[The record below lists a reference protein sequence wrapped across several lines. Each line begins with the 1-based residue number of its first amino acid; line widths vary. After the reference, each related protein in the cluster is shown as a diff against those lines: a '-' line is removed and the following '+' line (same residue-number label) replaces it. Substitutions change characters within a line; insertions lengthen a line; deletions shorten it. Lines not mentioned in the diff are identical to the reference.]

1 MIPKQVTVNGLV
13 LEFPEY
19 KHGDDILFVDLPTK
33 NQKWTRQ
40 DIPDHFEEG
49 WWEAPTEEHI
59 AFMMREL
66 DRILHGVWISINGEV
81 MWISGINYFYLNYWV
96 LDTGDYPSFRMSD
109 VKFFWWW
116 HICQTNPRCLGTVF
130 TKFRRQGASSRG
142 ACIGV
147 YISITESNVSCGIV
161 SKTGDDAKEI
171 FTSMVVNGF
180 KGLEDFL
187 KPQST
192 GTDKAVKELIIA
204 KQSERMSKN
213 RKIVGKQEGLNNK
226 IDWRPTALNSY
237 DGKRLRYLFADE
249 CFGKGTKILM
259 ADMTFKNIEDISVGE
274 YVMVEGGKKVKVAKT
289 CTGIDNL
296 FLVKQKSKKDYVV
309 SSKHRLYLDYRP
321 SSNYTKTSGEVS
333 NYNGVKKI
341 TPIDY
346 LSYGKHK
353 KRVMYGVTSH
363 GLHFDEKQLPIDPYY
378 LGLWLGDGDGSSTEI
393 YINHVDD
400 DELIDYMCKF
410 SYENNMRFS
419 INKHRTSKKC
429 IGFYLTDCNNRW
441 NNNSFR
447 RKFIDNNLHKNK
459 HIPDIY
465 LNSSYNQRLQLLAGI
480 IDSDGYLAF
489 RNNSYAYE
497 VGMSRKDLIDKIA
510 VLARSLGFRVVVSTK
525 KSNFNTDV
533 FRVMISGDLSKI
545 PTKVAR
551 KKVPDSYKTKYSPNI
566 NKIDIE
572 PIGVGEYYG
581 ITLLA
586 DSDDDRRL
594 ILEDFTLSMN
604 CGKYPKD
611 VPADKYW
618 SVVRRCL
625 VEGVRRRG
633 MAYVPSTVNEMDKGG
648 DSFKR
653 VWDASNHFSKEFDG
667 ITASGLFKYFQPAY
681 DGFEGYIGEYGESII
696 DSPTPDQTRYLREI
710 GCPEPTIGARE
721 YQLKERARL
730 QAMGDEDALSE
741 YIRQFP
747 HNERE
752 AFYKKANDSHF
763 NPMHINRQLEQID
776 VLNIKPRQVN
786 FMRNTETGKVD
797 MIDAHDGRWSVIWDF
812 PSPDLSNKCT
822 MRRGALEPLN
832 IREFAMGCDPF
843 AHSEVAYG
851 KGSNGA
857 AFIHRKFNPLDPNN
871 SDMPVAMYLARPK
884 RKETMFQDWA
894 LAAEYYGCKI
904 GVEQVNDEYYGWF
917 TENRLDSFLI
927 WTPEALSRGADNR
940 VKKKTPGIPATGV
953 KAIEYHLT
961 IMVEYMLHNSHKIWF
976 EALLK
981 DMMEFDVEDRT
992 KYDLTMAFGYSL
1004 ITAKDMDVRQ
1014 VAPEANETTII
1025 RTYRHSGGSR
1035 F

>member
-13 LEFPEY
+13 LNYPEY
-19 KHGDDILFVDLPTK
+19 KHGDEILFSSKP
-33 NQKWTRQ
+33 QKEQRWERQ
-40 DIPDHFEEG
+40 EMPDHFEDG
-49 WWEAPTEEHI
+49 WWESPDEEQL
-59 AFMMREL
+59 AFILREL
-66 DRILHGVWISINGEV
+66 NRIIHGVWISINGEV

-116 HICQTNPRCLGTVF
+116 HICELNPRCLGTIF

-142 ACIGV
+142 ACIIV
-147 YISITESNVSCGIV
+147 YYSITESNVSSGIV

-180 KGLEDFL
+180 KQLDDFL

-237 DGKRLRYLFADE
+237 DGKRLRF
-249 CFGKGTKILM
+249 
-259 ADMTFKNIEDISVGE
+259 
-274 YVMVEGGKKVKVAKT
+274 
-289 CTGIDNL
+289 L
-296 FLVKQKSKKDYVV
+296 FLDEQG
-309 SSKHRLYLDYRP
+309 
-321 SSNYTKTSGEVS
+321 KT
-333 NYNGVKKI
+333 
-341 TPIDY
+341 
-346 LSYGKHK
+346 GK
-353 KRVMYGVTSH
+353 
-363 GLHFDEKQLPIDPYY
+363 E
-378 LGLWLGDGDGSSTEI
+378 
-393 YINHVDD
+393 
-400 DELIDYMCKF
+400 
-410 SYENNMRFS
+410 
-419 INKHRTSKKC
+419 
-429 IGFYLTDCNNRW
+429 
-441 NNNSFR
+441 
-447 RKFIDNNLHKNK
+447 
-459 HIPDIY
+459 
-465 LNSSYNQRLQLLAGI
+465 
-480 IDSDGYLAF
+480 
-489 RNNSYAYE
+489 
-497 VGMSRKDLIDKIA
+497 
-510 VLARSLGFRVVVSTK
+510 
-525 KSNFNTDV
+525 
-533 FRVMISGDLSKI
+533 
-545 PTKVAR
+545 
-551 KKVPDSYKTKYSPNI
+551 
-566 NKIDIE
+566 
-572 PIGVGEYYG
+572 
-581 ITLLA
+581 
-586 DSDDDRRL
+586 
-594 ILEDFTLSMN
+594 
-604 CGKYPKD
+604 

-618 SVVRRCL
+618 SIVRRCL

-648 DSFKR
+648 EAFKK
-653 VWDASNHFSKEFDG
+653 VWDASNHLSKDFDG

-696 DSPTPDQTRYLREI
+696 DAPTPEQSDYLKAI
-710 GCPEPTIGARE
+710 GCPEPTIGAKE

-730 QAMGDEDALSE
+730 QAIGDDDALSE

-776 VLNIKPRQVN
+776 LVGLAPRQVN
-786 FMRNTETGKVD
+786 FIRNSETGKVE
-797 MIDAHDGRWSVIWDF
+797 MHDAHDGRWYVVWDF
-812 PSPDLSNKCT
+812 PEFGLSNKSA

-832 IREFAMGCDPF
+832 IRDFAMGCDPY

-851 KGSNGA
+851 KGSMGA
-857 AFIHRKFNPLDPNN
+857 AFVHRKYNPLDPVN
-871 SDMPVAMYLARPK
+871 SDMPIAMYHARPK

-917 TENRLDSFLI
+917 TENRLDNFLI

-961 IMVEYMLHNSHKIWF
+961 IMVEYMIRSHDKIWF
-976 EALLK
+976 VALLK

-1014 VAPEANETTII
+1014 VVPEQNQSQII
-1025 RTYRHSGGSR
+1025 KTYRHSGGSR